1 MLQKAN
7 GRYNNCGGKET
18 AAECYIKNKE
28 VLKEN
33 AKNKYRKLL
42 EKERVLKREY
52 GRNRYMTEMEKKFVC
67 FTSNEWIYKIL

>member
-1 MLQKAN
+1 MQKAN
-7 GRYNNCGGKET
+7 DRYHNCGGKEK

-42 EKERVLKREY
+42 EKERVVKREY
-52 GRNRYMTEMEKKFVC
+52 RRNRYMTKIEKIFC
-67 FTSNEWIYKIL
+67 LFYLE